1 MRKPRLAGLAGTVIE
16 RIGVRRVLAEG
27 TLLLALALTCSWLL
41 RG

>member
-1 MRKPRLAGLAGTVIE
+1 
-16 RIGVRRVLAEG
+16 VRRVLAEG